1 MTVIIPIACPI
12 CGDGSDRALAAM
24 AEYADLVPDA
34 AVCSSCAER
43 IANAF
48 SKKHSSEW
56 LTWPNSAEPAP
67 STKKAVIGQ
76 ALRTQVFERDMYRC
90 LRCHTHISLR
100 VDHILPESKGGPA
113 TIDNLQTLCQ
123 SCNSWKGVRTI
134 DFRGQAQ

>member
-1 MTVIIPIACPI
+1 MTVIIPTACPV

-56 LTWPNSAEPAP
+56 LTWPNSAEPET
-67 STKKAVIGQ
+67 STKKAVIGK
-76 ALRTQVFERDMYRC
+76 ALRKQLFERDMYRAMLC
-90 LRCHTHISLR
+90 RHQFSLR
-100 VDHILPESKGGPA
+100 VNHTLP
-113 TIDNLQTLCQ
+113 D
-123 SCNSWKGVRTI
+123 
-134 DFRGQAQ
+134 